1 MNEQPELEVVRE
13 PENDRFVIHTE
24 GETAVL
30 DYQLFK
36 DKIVFMHTGVP
47 TTLEGRGIGSRLV
60 KYGLEWARTEG
71 LRVVPVCPF
80 VAAYI
85 QRHREYADL
94 ATR

>member
-1 MNEQPELEVVRE
+1 MNKQSKPEVVHE
-13 PENDRFVIHTE
+13 PDNDRFAIHAE

-36 DKIVFMHTGVP
+36 DKIVYTHTGVP
-47 TTLEGRGIGSRLV
+47 TALEGRGIGSRLV
-60 KYGLEWARTEG
+60 RYGLDWARAEG

-85 QRHREYADL
+85 QRHPEYADL
-94 ATR
+94 TTR